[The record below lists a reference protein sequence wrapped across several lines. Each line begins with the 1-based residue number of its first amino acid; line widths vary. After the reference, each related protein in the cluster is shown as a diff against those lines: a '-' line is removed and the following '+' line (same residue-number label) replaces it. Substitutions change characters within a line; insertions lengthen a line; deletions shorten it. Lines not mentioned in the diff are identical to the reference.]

1 MEILFD
7 ERRNSAAIYSA
18 EIIKIQ
24 GLPEI
29 DGLYYWVKFHHDDE
43 VRRYHWKK
51 LLHLKVE
58 CDGFKIKTPGI
69 MAEIKGKTSVYCF
82 IINQSIKK
90 KIKINKK
97 KYIKTPG
104 NIKLMHSDKPYMCP
118 HCSKT
123 YYTEEGMRRCINI
136 HTNRWNDTI
145 KKPPKQKIPPEM
157 RFKIWETYVGNHLES
172 LCFCCKSKRI
182 TPFTSYNA
190 FQAGHILSENEG
202 GKIEIGNLLPIC
214 ASCNRKM
221 GTTHWDDY
229 VKEKKLYIRVHG
241 DKIPEIHKQAILL
254 IQRVYRNYKAKK
266 IYEPPIKIKRI
277 KIRKKKRKKK
287 KAPLSRTYFCSMM
300 WRKKLIF

>member
-1 MEILFD
+1 
-7 ERRNSAAIYSA
+7 
-18 EIIKIQ
+18 
-24 GLPEI
+24 
-29 DGLYYWVKFHHDDE
+29 
-43 VRRYHWKK
+43 
-51 LLHLKVE
+51 
-58 CDGFKIKTPGI
+58 
-69 MAEIKGKTSVYCF
+69 
-82 IINQSIKK
+82 
-90 KIKINKK
+90 
-97 KYIKTPG
+97 
-104 NIKLMHSDKPYMCP
+104 MHSDKPYMCP

-123 YYTEEGMRRCINI
+123 FLTEVGMRRCINK

-241 DKIPEIHKQAILL
+241 DNIPEIHKQAILL

-266 IYEPPIKIKRI
+266 IYEIPIKKSS
-277 KIRKKKRKKK
+277 KKVKKKRKRKK
-287 KAPLSRTYFCSMM
+287 YHYMNPTFSSMM
-300 WRKKLIF
+300 MRKKLIF

>member
-1 MEILFD
+1 
-7 ERRNSAAIYSA
+7 
-18 EIIKIQ
+18 
-24 GLPEI
+24 
-29 DGLYYWVKFHHDDE
+29 
-43 VRRYHWKK
+43 
-51 LLHLKVE
+51 
-58 CDGFKIKTPGI
+58 
-69 MAEIKGKTSVYCF
+69 
-82 IINQSIKK
+82 
-90 KIKINKK
+90 
-97 KYIKTPG
+97 
-104 NIKLMHSDKPYMCP
+104 
-118 HCSKT
+118 
-123 YYTEEGMRRCINI
+123 MRRCINK

-145 KKPPKQKIPPEM
+145 KKPAKQKIPPEM

-241 DKIPEIHKQAILL
+241 DNIPEIHKQAILL
-254 IQRVYRNYKAKK
+254 IQRVYRKYRSLK
-266 IYEPPIKIKRI
+266 IIEQPIKKKRKRR
-277 KIRKKKRKKK
+277 KISRKKKRHHYLEPTF
-287 KAPLSRTYFCSMM
+287 ASMM

>member
-1 MEILFD
+1 
-7 ERRNSAAIYSA
+7 
-18 EIIKIQ
+18 
-24 GLPEI
+24 
-29 DGLYYWVKFHHDDE
+29 
-43 VRRYHWKK
+43 
-51 LLHLKVE
+51 
-58 CDGFKIKTPGI
+58 
-69 MAEIKGKTSVYCF
+69 
-82 IINQSIKK
+82 
-90 KIKINKK
+90 
-97 KYIKTPG
+97 
-104 NIKLMHSDKPYMCP
+104 MHSDKPYMCP

-123 YYTEEGMRRCINI
+123 FLTEVGMRRCINK

-145 KKPPKQKIPPEM
+145 KKPAKQKIPPEM

-241 DKIPEIHKQAILL
+241 DNIPEIHKQAILL
-254 IQRVYRNYKAKK
+254 IQRVYRKYRSLK
-266 IYEPPIKIKRI
+266 IIEQPIKKKRKRR
-277 KIRKKKRKKK
+277 KISRKKKRHHYLEPTF
-287 KAPLSRTYFCSMM
+287 ASMM

>member
-1 MEILFD
+1 
-7 ERRNSAAIYSA
+7 
-18 EIIKIQ
+18 
-24 GLPEI
+24 
-29 DGLYYWVKFHHDDE
+29 
-43 VRRYHWKK
+43 
-51 LLHLKVE
+51 
-58 CDGFKIKTPGI
+58 
-69 MAEIKGKTSVYCF
+69 
-82 IINQSIKK
+82 
-90 KIKINKK
+90 
-97 KYIKTPG
+97 
-104 NIKLMHSDKPYMCP
+104 MHSDKPYMCP

-123 YYTEEGMRRCINI
+123 YSTEEGMRRCINI

-241 DKIPEIHKQAILL
+241 DKIPEIHKQAVLL

-266 IYEPPIKIKRI
+266 IYDSPAKIIRTTKRRRK
-277 KIRKKKRKKK
+277 KIKKKRHHYLEPTF
-287 KAPLSRTYFCSMM
+287 ASMM
-300 WRKKLIF
+300 WRKKLTF

>member
-1 MEILFD
+1 
-7 ERRNSAAIYSA
+7 
-18 EIIKIQ
+18 
-24 GLPEI
+24 
-29 DGLYYWVKFHHDDE
+29 
-43 VRRYHWKK
+43 
-51 LLHLKVE
+51 
-58 CDGFKIKTPGI
+58 
-69 MAEIKGKTSVYCF
+69 
-82 IINQSIKK
+82 
-90 KIKINKK
+90 
-97 KYIKTPG
+97 
-104 NIKLMHSDKPYMCP
+104 MCP

-123 YYTEEGMRRCINI
+123 FLTEVGMRRCINK

-145 KKPPKQKIPPEM
+145 KKPAKQKIPPEM

-241 DKIPEIHKQAILL
+241 DNIPEIHKQAILL
-254 IQRVYRNYKAKK
+254 IQRVYRKYRSLK
-266 IYEPPIKIKRI
+266 IIEQPIKKKRKRR
-277 KIRKKKRKKK
+277 KISRKKKRHHYLEPTF
-287 KAPLSRTYFCSMM
+287 ASMM